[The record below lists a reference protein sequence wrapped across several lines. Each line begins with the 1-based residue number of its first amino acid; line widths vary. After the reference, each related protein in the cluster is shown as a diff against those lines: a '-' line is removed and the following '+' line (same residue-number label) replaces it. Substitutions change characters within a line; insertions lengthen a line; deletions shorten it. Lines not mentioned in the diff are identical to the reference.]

1 MEISRGFRRGILHK
15 GDSSS
20 GSADLQGSGPRG
32 GASLRRSAIAKQCL
46 GAKARGTSGYCRPFR
61 LIATPNGPSKPFVI
75 CAKGLPPLGYFQ

>member
-1 MEISRGFRRGILHK
+1 MAFGAGYYTRAILVPVPPIVRGLVRGAEPL
-15 GDSSS
+15 
-20 GSADLQGSGPRG
+20 
-32 GASLRRSAIAKQCL
+32 LRRSAIAKQCL